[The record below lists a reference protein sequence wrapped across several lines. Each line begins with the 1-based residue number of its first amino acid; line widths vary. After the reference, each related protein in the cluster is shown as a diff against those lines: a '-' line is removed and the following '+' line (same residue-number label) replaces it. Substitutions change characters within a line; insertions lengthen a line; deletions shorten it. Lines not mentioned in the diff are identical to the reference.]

1 MSTERLFKV
10 TAADT
15 SGNVIEWYVEAAP
28 GKLAYFTEQQARSL
42 LVWSL
47 RTGKLSDLR
56 AGEIAEP
63 VSPWKVTDEPDYFL
77 EDFDVPVVGFLR
89 RHHNEQWLDDVPVVA
104 ALACHGSVS
113 RLPTYNPRVRAKA
126 AFVPVV

>member
-15 SGNVIEWYVEAAP
+15 SGNVIEWYVEPVP
-28 GKLAYFTEQQARSL
+28 GRLAYFTEQQARSL

-47 RTGKLSDLR
+47 QTGKLSDLR

-77 EDFDVPVVGFLR
+77 EDFDVPVVGFLE
-89 RHHNEQWLDDVPVVA
+89 RHHNEQ
-104 ALACHGSVS
+104 
-113 RLPTYNPRVRAKA
+113 RQ
-126 AFVPVV
+126 

>member
-15 SGNVIEWYVEAAP
+15 SGNVIEWYVEPVP

-47 RTGKLSDLR
+47 RTGKLSDVR
-56 AGEIAEP
+56 TGEIAEP

-89 RHHNEQWLDDVPVVA
+89 GHREQ
-104 ALACHGSVS
+104 
-113 RLPTYNPRVRAKA
+113 RQ
-126 AFVPVV
+126 

>member
-15 SGNVIEWYVEAAP
+15 SGNVIEWYVEPAP

-47 RTGKLSDLR
+47 QTGKLSDLR

-77 EDFDVPVVGFLR
+77 EDFDVPVVGFLK
-89 RHHNEQWLDDVPVVA
+89 RHHNEQ
-104 ALACHGSVS
+104 
-113 RLPTYNPRVRAKA
+113 RQ
-126 AFVPVV
+126 

>member
-10 TAADT
+10 TAADA
-15 SGNVIEWYVEAAP
+15 SGNVIEWYVEAAL
-28 GKLAYFTEQQARSL
+28 GKLAYFTEQQPRSL

-47 RTGKLSDLR
+47 QTGKLSDVR
-56 AGEIAEP
+56 TGEIAEP

-89 RHHNEQWLDDVPVVA
+89 GHHEQ
-104 ALACHGSVS
+104 
-113 RLPTYNPRVRAKA
+113 RQ
-126 AFVPVV
+126 